1 MSSARVFF
9 ILVAG
14 YVGIVLWWLAFGD
27 SVQALADLRA
37 RLRQRSQNSRNRLA
51 IALQRVGAAA
61 GGTAREGIGSRR
73 YLPGAL
79 AGAAV
84 AILTAAAVVGMRD
97 PASKDKVG
105 PQATLRP
112 QRANPVSLQPS
123 RALSPP
129 VTAVHAN
136 ARGARPGQVRRPR
149 ERPTQ
154 VVSDLISVSA
164 HVTPAASTTSS
175 TQLPRSAGPAPLP
188 APAETAA
195 PSPLAAP

>member
-9 ILVAG
+9 TLVAG

-27 SVQALADLRA
+27 SLQALADLRA
-37 RLRQRSQNSRNRLA
+37 RLRQRWQYWRHGLA
-51 IALQRVGAAA
+51 IALQRLGAAA

-79 AGAAV
+79 AGATI
-84 AILTAAAVVGMRD
+84 AILTAVAVVGMRD
-97 PASKDKVG
+97 PASRGKVG
-105 PQATLRP
+105 RQATPRT
-112 QRANPVSLQPS
+112 QRANPVPLQPS

-164 HVTPAASTTSS
+164 HVTPTARTASS
-175 TQLPRSAGPAPLP
+175 TQVPRSAGPAPLP
-188 APAETAA
+188 APAQSAA